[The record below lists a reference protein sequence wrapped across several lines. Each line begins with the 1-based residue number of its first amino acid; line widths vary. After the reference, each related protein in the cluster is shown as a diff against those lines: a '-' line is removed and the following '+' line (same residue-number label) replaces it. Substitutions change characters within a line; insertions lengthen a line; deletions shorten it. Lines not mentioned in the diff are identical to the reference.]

1 MRRTFLVSRAL
12 ILCCVLLLAAGCAT
26 SQKEPAVAR
35 PEGKLGVAGFSN
47 PIYNWEML
55 AGYLDVEG
63 QPVPKGTLKE
73 LNKVLIDTLGRHQV
87 YDYVPPATVRQ
98 CEDVLVF
105 EESGTPRISA
115 WKYWLGVAKCMQLDY
130 LLVPQVTYWRERV
143 GSDAGVTTPASVT
156 LELYLIN
163 VKQERMTRARY
174 EETQQSLME
183 NLFTAKKFASRG
195 GRWVT
200 ALRLASD
207 GLDVKLTELGL

>member
-1 MRRTFLVSRAL
+1 MRRTLLTAGSLA
-12 ILCCVLLLAAGCAT
+12 LCCLLLLAAGCAPK
-26 SQKEPAVAR
+26 SQSSGPAR

-63 QPVPKGTLKE
+63 RPVPKGTLAE
-73 LNKVLIDTLGRHQV
+73 LNKVLTDTLAKHQV
-87 YDYVPPATVRQ
+87 FDYVTPSAVRQ
-98 CEDVLVF
+98 CEEVVVF
-105 EESGTPRISA
+105 DESGQPRISA

-130 LLVPQVTYWRERV
+130 LLVPQVTYWRERE
-143 GSDAGVTTPASVT
+143 GSDAGVTTPASVS
-156 LELYLIN
+156 LEFYLIN

-183 NLFTAKKFASRG
+183 NLLSAGKFASRG
-195 GRWVT
+195 GKWVT

-207 GLDVKLTELGL
+207 GIDVKLTELGL